1 MAGDFYSIAL
11 VCISGYFLLTAVSN
25 VLYLRGATKAPRA
38 ESGPF
43 VSVIVPA
50 RNEEGCI
57 ARCLDSLLAQRY
69 KGYEVIVVDDESSD
83 ATADI
88 VSGFAARDSR
98 VHLVSGKLLS
108 REMAGQASCALSGS
122 GSRARRGAAPHR
134 CRHRAP
140 AVQHLVGRHQ
150 PPGARC
156 GLPLRLPASDVW
168 DGATGNFRPLSCG
181 FMVPPREFES

>member
-43 VSVIVPA
+43 VSLIVPA

-69 KGYEVIVVDDESSD
+69 KGYEAIVVDDESSD

-88 VSGFAARDSR
+88 VSVFAARDSR
-98 VHLVSGKLLS
+98 VHLVSGKLLP
-108 REMAGQASCALSGS
+108 EGWLGKPHALSQGVAAARGEVLLLTDADTVHRPSSISWAVTNLQEHGADLLS
-122 GSRARRGAAPHR
+122 GY
-134 CRHRAP
+134 
-140 AVQHLVGRHQ
+140 LHQ
-150 PPGARC
+150 TYGMGQQGIS
-156 GLPLRLPASDVW
+156 GL
-168 DGATGNFRPLSCG
+168 
-181 FMVPPREFES
+181 